1 MRKRAL
7 SILLCV
13 AMVIS
18 MTACGGKS
26 KSLDGYYTC
35 EATDFIGADFALEID
50 GNDAVLYKHLEDP
63 APGSV
68 EKTEDGVDIYMTSA
82 FTKHSPFHA
91 KLSEDGEHL
100 YLSSDSGEWDTQV
113 YDRVNKSEFE
123 DYLANS
129 IKPRGYSSNN
139 TETADDDVKPAGPA
153 APEDNTAE
161 PENEPTVTEPE
172 PEELSDEEAEFR
184 EIFWYGYIQNML
196 MEHDGGISDDELF
209 AEIDSWQSFEKDDG
223 RSVFPQMIKDYFP
236 KMTEEFDTLSDE
248 EKGNCY
254 GIDPFTAS
262 DILSVNLKDA
272 YKDFETRK
280 ADYLEKYNAGEQS
293 KELAFSSIEV
303 QDNIVFDENGVTI
316 TYTGA
321 VLSDDNKNLNFG
333 FHITNNNPDNKRATV
348 MLKCASI
355 NGILFMTD
363 GRRDYGTGD
372 FDILVGEEKDME
384 FEKPGYVDDYI
395 AELPLLGESIETLPV
410 ETLSFLYT
418 VKIGKDAEEEAKLTE
433 LKTTKYNESDINGL
447 FGTCVAE
454 GHDEKSEGVAVYV
467 KSGDFGVTATA
478 VSTRDYTNINYFE
491 YDVPYAANVSLSFNG
506 NVYTGIYGMAPDE
519 LSKTGLTYSAA
530 SATVYPG
537 GAVILCNMNITD
549 DIIQN
554 LRREF
559 EIGNSEPVEITLDY
573 LQDNLGQPIPAV
585 IYSK

>member
-7 SILLCV
+7 SIILCV

-18 MTACGGKS
+18 VTACGGGGK
-26 KSLDGYYTC
+26 
-35 EATDFIGADFALEID
+35 TDPEP
-50 GNDAVLYKHLEDP
+50 P
-63 APGSV
+63 AN
-68 EKTEDGVDIYMTSA
+68 
-82 FTKHSPFHA
+82 
-91 KLSEDGEHL
+91 DGETRQTV
-100 YLSSDSGEWDTQV
+100 GQV
-113 YDRVNKSEFE
+113 DEQ
-123 DYLANS
+123 
-129 IKPRGYSSNN
+129 
-139 TETADDDVKPAGPA
+139 
-153 APEDNTAE
+153 PE
-161 PENEPTVTEPE
+161 EPTEPAEEVTEPAE
-172 PEELSDEEAEFR
+172 EPNEPEPTASPEELSEEEMEFR
-184 EIFWYGYIQNML
+184 EIFWYGYIQNVL
-196 MEHDGGISDDELF
+196 NEHDAGISDDEIF

-223 RSVFPQMIKDYFP
+223 RAVFPQMIKDYFP

-272 YKDFETRK
+272 YNDFETRK

-321 VLSDDNKNLNFG
+321 VLSDDNKHLNFG

-348 MLKCASI
+348 ILKCASI

-395 AELPLLGESIETLPV
+395 AELPLLGESIETLPI

-418 VKIGKDAEEEAKLTE
+418 VKIGKDADEEVKLTE
-433 LKTTKYNESDINGL
+433 LKTTKYNESDSNGL
-447 FGTCVAE
+447 FGTCVAK
-454 GHDEKSEGVAVYV
+454 GHDEKSEGISVYV
-467 KSGDFGVTATA
+467 KSGDFGVTAIA

-491 YDVPYAANVSLSFNG
+491 YDVPYSSAVSLSFNG
-506 NVYTGIYGMAPDE
+506 NVYNETPEHGI
-519 LSKTGLTYSAA
+519 TYSG
-530 SATVYPG
+530 SFLTVYPG
-537 GAVILCNMNITD
+537 GSVILCSMNMTD

-554 LRREF
+554 LRREY
-559 EIGNSEPVEITLDY
+559 EVGNSEPVEITLNY
-573 LQDNLGQPIPAV
+573 LQDRLGQPIPAV